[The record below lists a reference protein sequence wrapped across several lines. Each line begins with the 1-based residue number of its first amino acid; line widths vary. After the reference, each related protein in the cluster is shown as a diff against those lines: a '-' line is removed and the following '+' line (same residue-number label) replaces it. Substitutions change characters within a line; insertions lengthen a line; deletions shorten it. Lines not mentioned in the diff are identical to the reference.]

1 MIFMES
7 TTLEAEGTG
16 LQSTC
21 DLQVKNKYVF
31 KTILLK
37 PFWILIVI
45 SSLFLHFYDFV
56 SRLNTYKI

>member
-1 MIFMES
+1 MIFMVG

-16 LQSTC
+16 LQSTY

-37 PFWILIVI
+37 PF
-45 SSLFLHFYDFV
+45 
-56 SRLNTYKI
+56 